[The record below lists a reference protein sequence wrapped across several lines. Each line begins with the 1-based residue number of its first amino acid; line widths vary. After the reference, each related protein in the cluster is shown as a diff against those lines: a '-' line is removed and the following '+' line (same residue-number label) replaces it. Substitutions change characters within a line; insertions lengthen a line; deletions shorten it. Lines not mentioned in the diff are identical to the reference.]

1 MSTPPEPS
9 TPLTNSQRQQYRED
23 GYLIVRGLFPPERI
37 EQAAREGDAALQ
49 RTELISP
56 DNLRCRWANHF
67 ETDECRVDAL
77 DPIADLAPACG
88 ELATDP
94 ALLAVLA
101 QLYNEPACL
110 FKDKLIYKPP
120 GARGYGLHQ
129 DYIAWPSFPRSFL
142 TVLIPLDPC
151 DADNGCTEVFTG
163 YHASTL
169 SPEDGDYHEL
179 PADSVD
185 PARAVKLGLDVGD
198 VAIFSGL
205 TPHQSEPNRSDRW
218 RRQLYLSYNALS
230 DGGPQRE
237 AHYREFHS
245 WLTGKYAEYGKTGV
259 YFR

>member
-1 MSTPPEPS
+1 
-9 TPLTNSQRQQYRED
+9 LQRYHAE
-23 GYLIVRGLFPPERI
+23 GYLILRGFFSPEQI
-37 EQAAREGDAALQ
+37 ERAAREGDAALR

-56 DNLRCRWANHF
+56 ENLRCRWANHF
-67 ETDECRVDAL
+67 ETEECRIDAL
-77 DPIADLAPACG
+77 DPIIDLAPACG

-94 ALLAVLA
+94 ALLVLLG
-101 QLYNEPACL
+101 QLYGEPACL
-110 FKDKLIYKPP
+110 FKDKLIYKPA

-142 TVLIPLDPC
+142 TVVIPLDPC
-151 DADNGCTEVFTG
+151 RAENGCTEVFTG
-163 YHASTL
+163 YHQGAL

-179 PADSVD
+179 PAGTVD
-185 PARAVKLGLDVGD
+185 PARGVQLLLDVGD
-198 VAIFSGL
+198 LAIFGGF
-205 TPHQSEPNRSDRW
+205 TPHQSAPNRSDHS

-237 AHYREFHS
+237 SHYREFHA